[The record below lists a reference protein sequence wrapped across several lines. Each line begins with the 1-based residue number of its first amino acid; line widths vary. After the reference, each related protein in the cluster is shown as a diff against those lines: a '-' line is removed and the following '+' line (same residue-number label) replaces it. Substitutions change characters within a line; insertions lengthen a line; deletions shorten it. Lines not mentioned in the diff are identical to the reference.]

1 MRFQIYRGAQGAYRW
16 RLVTDGGDHLAESG
30 RGFAERTECVAAIED
45 VNRSVRAPID
55 DLTVQARPL
64 VRAAGRR

>member
-1 MRFQIYRGAQGAYRW
+1 MRFQIYCDAEGAFRW
-16 RLVTDGGDHLAESG
+16 RLLSASGAYLAESG
-30 RGFAERTECVAAIED
+30 RSYAERAECVKAIED

-55 DLTVQARPL
+55 DLTVQTRPL